1 MTEESLRYIND
12 IHRLMDDIK
21 ALITRFSSLEI
32 SRGTGVIEIPYSL
45 NKFDELREGLS
56 NTVVSYLKEQL
67 EKYEKEF
74 EEL

>member
-12 IHRLMDDIK
+12 IRRLMDDIK
-21 ALITRFSSLEI
+21 VLISRFSSLEI

>member
-21 ALITRFSSLEI
+21 ALIARFGSLEI
-32 SRGTGVIEIPYSL
+32 SRGTGVIEIPYSFG
-45 NKFDELREGLS
+45 KFDELREGLS
-56 NTVVSYLKEQL
+56 STVVNYLREQL